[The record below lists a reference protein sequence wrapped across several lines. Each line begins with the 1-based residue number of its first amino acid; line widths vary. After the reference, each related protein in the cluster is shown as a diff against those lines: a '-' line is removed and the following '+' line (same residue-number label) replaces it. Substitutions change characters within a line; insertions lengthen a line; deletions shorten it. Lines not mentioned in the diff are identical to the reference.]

1 MHEPPLHATVSA
13 PVPGCPPQIAACGF
27 YLAIRPGGFVLYMSA
42 SRDHMRQMRA
52 HVFQA
57 VAGTGVDEV
66 VADAA
71 RLVASELVGNAVR
84 LCGPWTPVV
93 VSITSKP
100 DYIQVQVHDP
110 EPAVMPD
117 RRAEPPDNAAS
128 ESGRGLWILD
138 CLAPGW
144 KVESTVIGK
153 QITAT
158 LPCGDFAAA

>member
-1 MHEPPLHATVSA
+1 MHDAQLGPTPSL
-13 PVPGCPPQIAACGF
+13 PGPACPPQVAVCGF

-42 SRDHMRQMRA
+42 SREHMRQMRA
-52 HVFQA
+52 HVFAA
-57 VAGTGVDEV
+57 VAGAGADEQ

-93 VSITSKP
+93 VQIVSKP
-100 DYIQVQVHDP
+100 DQVQVQVHDP
-110 EPAVMPD
+110 EPSALPD
-117 RRAEPPDNAAS
+117 RTAEPPDNEGL

-144 KVESTVIGK
+144 TVEPTAVGK

-158 LPCGDFAAA
+158 LPCGEFAAA